1 MSWAVAR
8 STPWGRSKNW
18 SAIKHSSMDWNQGDP
33 GSPWLINTWLLLI
46 TSVHRHS
53 RSMRKQTKKKRGGGG
68 LTVSGISKLV
78 LDFSFWSLWSLSLS
92 VEANAGKEQVL
103 SSSAEPHTSRAA
115 NGIEVR
121 WKAFSCQMLDAANPC
136 ESFVPFS
143 TRCPFSFGYK

>member
-1 MSWAVAR
+1 MSRAVAR

-18 SAIKHSSMDWNQGDP
+18 SAIKHSSMDQNQGDP

-53 RSMRKQTKKKRGGGG
+53 RSMRKQTKKRGGK
-68 LTVSGISKLV
+68 LTVSGIYKLV

-103 SSSAEPHTSRAA
+103 SSSAEPHRAA
-115 NGIEVR
+115 NGIEVG
-121 WKAFSCQMLDAANPC
+121 WKAFSCQMVDAANPE

-143 TRCPFSFGYK
+143 TRFPFSFGYK